1 MTLNGWTQILLYLA
15 AVAAVTVP
23 LGRYMAHVFGRER
36 TWLDPV
42 LRPLERLIYRLTGVD
57 ERHEMRWTE
66 YGLTMLAFSLVS
78 MLVLY
83 ALMRVQAWLPFNPQ
97 GLANVAPD
105 LAFNT
110 AASFT
115 TNTNWQSYVGE
126 TTMSYLTQMAGL
138 AYHNFVSAADGHRA
152 RDRIHSRNRRR
163 AARVARQL
171 LGGHDPRIVVGPAPV
186 LCRRCSRAGVPGC
199 GPEPEALRPRAAGRP
214 ANDNQHGRR
223 RQGDDDPGHRAGDRT
238 GTGGVAG
245 NHQGMGHQWR
255 WVFQRQQRPPVRE
268 PDTAV
273 ELPRDVRH
281 LRDLVWP
288 HLHPWPYDEVAA
300 PRLGRVDARW
310 RSCF

>member
-1 MTLNGWTQILLYLA
+1 MTLNGWIQILLFLA
-15 AVAAVTVP
+15 AVAAVTAP

-126 TTMSYLTQMAGL
+126 TTMSYL
-138 AYHNFVSAADGHRA
+138 HADGGAGVSQLRLGGDWHRA

-163 AARVARQL
+163 
-171 LGGHDPRIVVGPAPV
+171 
-186 LCRRCSRAGVPGC
+186 
-199 GPEPEALRPRAAGRP
+199 EA
-214 ANDNQHGRR
+214 
-223 RQGDDDPGHRAGDRT
+223 
-238 GTGGVAG
+238 
-245 NHQGMGHQWR
+245 
-255 WVFQRQQRPPVRE
+255 
-268 PDTAV
+268 
-273 ELPRDVRH
+273 
-281 LRDLVWP
+281 
-288 HLHPWPYDEVAA
+288 
-300 PRLGRVDARW
+300 
-310 RSCF
+310 